1 MNIYNIYINKSVF
14 LTLIFVTKLQRSM
27 DFLYFSIEPPAYNQL
42 NEPNDQL
49 KSTDED
55 QHNQYP
61 GSNQYPS
68 PGGAQYPGNQYQP
81 QAVPLVVLSVL
92 LKFCIFSTY
101 FDVTIERN

>member
-1 MNIYNIYINKSVF
+1 MLQSCKEVW
-14 LTLIFVTKLQRSM
+14 IF
-27 DFLYFSIEPPAYNQL
+27 FIFSIEPPAYNQL

-92 LKFCIFSTY
+92 LKLCIFSTY